1 VNAFLEREREEPPP
15 ADVERDFRVK
25 WGDVVLA
32 GRMDRVDEGPDGV
45 SVIDYKTSE
54 LDDDAKADE
63 KARDSLQL
71 RVYALAH
78 RELTGR
84 IPERV
89 ELRYV
94 LTGVRGTASPGE
106 AMLERT
112 REKIETIAE
121 GIRAGRFD
129 ARPSEFNCSICACRP
144 ICKES
149 AV

>member
-1 VNAFLEREREEPPP
+1 VIL
-15 ADVERDFRVK
+15 V
-25 WGDVVLA
+25 
-32 GRMDRVDEGPDGV
+32 GRMDRVDEGPDGT

-54 LDDDAKADE
+54 LDDDSKADE
-63 KARDSLQL
+63 RARDSLQL

-78 RELTGR
+78 RDLTGR
-84 IPERV
+84 APERV

-94 LTGVRGTASPGE
+94 LTGARGAASPTE
-106 AMLERT
+106 AMLART
-112 REKIETIAE
+112 REKIEGIAE

-129 ARPSEFNCSICACRP
+129 ARPSEHSCSICACRP